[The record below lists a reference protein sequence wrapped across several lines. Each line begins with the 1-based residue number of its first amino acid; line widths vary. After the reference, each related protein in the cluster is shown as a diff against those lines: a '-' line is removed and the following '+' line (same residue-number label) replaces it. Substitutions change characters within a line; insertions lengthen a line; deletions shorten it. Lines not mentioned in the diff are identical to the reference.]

1 MKHTPICF
9 TQHSEEILIL
19 AMYISYHLWNECAI
33 QNVCSSYFHSEEM
46 ILCQQQKNYPPVP
59 GDVRYSATAN
69 PFVTLAAPLSSIL
82 KTGRQKQK
90 RIYESFTCDDPTTHG
105 KRKAEALA
113 AEFAERK
120 NHAKRPENYTFNDA
134 LTKYIE
140 EREAV
145 LSPASIRK
153 YRSMQRNCLRPLASY
168 MLKDM
173 NQDIIQGHI
182 NQAAFSMSPKSIRD
196 MNGLIAAVLG
206 RFYPD
211 LHLRTTLPKKL
222 RPNLYIPSDEDIK
235 KLISSVEG
243 TKMELPVLLAAF
255 GALRRG
261 EICAL
266 SKADFYGNT
275 IHVSKTMVLDT
286 ESKWIIKAPK
296 SYAGDRYVTVPIFVA
311 KKFEQLDSDR
321 IEVTPNEITN
331 RFKTILKNSGL
342 PHFRFHDLRHYNA
355 SVQHALGIPDAYIM
369 QAGGWGN
376 DQVLKEVYRHALP
389 DVQQAMENKAL
400 KHFEK
405 MQHEMQHGI

>member
-82 KTGRQKQK
+82 RPEDKNKK

-182 NQAAFSMSPKSIRD
+182 NQAAFF
-196 MNGLIAAVLG
+196 LC
-206 RFYPD
+206 
-211 LHLRTTLPKKL
+211 LR
-222 RPNLYIPSDEDIK
+222 NL
-235 KLISSVEG
+235 
-243 TKMELPVLLAAF
+243 
-255 GALRRG
+255 
-261 EICAL
+261 
-266 SKADFYGNT
+266 
-275 IHVSKTMVLDT
+275 
-286 ESKWIIKAPK
+286 
-296 SYAGDRYVTVPIFVA
+296 
-311 KKFEQLDSDR
+311 FE
-321 IEVTPNEITN
+321 T
-331 RFKTILKNSGL
+331 
-342 PHFRFHDLRHYNA
+342 
-355 SVQHALGIPDAYIM
+355 
-369 QAGGWGN
+369 
-376 DQVLKEVYRHALP
+376 
-389 DVQQAMENKAL
+389 
-400 KHFEK
+400 
-405 MQHEMQHGI
+405 